1 MQSIKNFNVGDVVE
15 YKRYNITNGWQ
26 VVKRA
31 ILKITRY
38 SIILDDDVISNANI
52 ARLKKC

>member
-15 YKRYNITNGWQ
+15 YERYNITNGWQ